1 MADTT
6 WDEKYNSQDDD
17 FSKEPALFLKKQIH
31 RLSRGKALDLA
42 MGTGRNSI
50 FLAKHGYEVDGVDF
64 SEVAIEKVNTF
75 AQKESLPI
83 HTKCADLTHFQIS
96 EKTYDLIINFYFLER
111 ALFPM
116 MEKGLKENGM
126 VLFETYTVEQSRYGK
141 PRNPDYLLRPNELL
155 KSFHNLYIIYYHER
169 LVQEGDET
177 KAIAS
182 MLAKKR

>member
-6 WDEKYNSQDDD
+6 WDEKYSQDAG
-17 FSKEPALFLKKQIH
+17 SPKEPSVFLKNHLH

-50 FLAKHGYEVDGVDF
+50 FLAKHGYAVDGVDF
-64 SEVAIEKVNTF
+64 SEVAIEKVNSF
-75 AQKESLPI
+75 AQKDSLPI
-83 HTKCADLTHFQIS
+83 HLERADLTHYQIA
-96 EKTYDLIINFYFLER
+96 EKNYDLIINFYFLER

-116 MEKGLKENGM
+116 MEKGLKKNGM
-126 VLFETYTVEQSRYGK
+126 LLFETYTVEQARYGR

-155 KSFHNLYIIYYHER
+155 KSFHNLNIIYYHER
-169 LVQEGDET
+169 LEQEGDET

-182 MLAKKR
+182 MLAQKG